1 MVTQGLHIKH
11 KRDLHWISVLLWL
24 SLFASLA
31 LSGWLTYRYFTTGE
45 LPSALSVRALQ
56 ADPSVDETPVTKQQI
71 DQHTVAADEPRYV
84 SIPSLGVS
92 NTRVFSVGVTENNQ
106 LGTPKNISDTA
117 WYNKSAKP
125 GQGFGAILID
135 GHNGGI
141 TRNGVFAELGKLQF
155 GETITVERGDGKTYT
170 YEVRENQSMPLEEV
184 NKTGMRMMMESAEEG
199 KEGLNLITCDGK
211 WVPKYRQFDRR
222 IMLRAVL
229 ISSSED
235 QDEKAV

>member
-1 MVTQGLHIKH
+1 
-11 KRDLHWISVLLWL
+11 VLLWL
-24 SLFASLA
+24 SLFTSLA

-155 GETITVERGDGKTYT
+155 GVVY
-170 YEVRENQSMPLEEV
+170 N
-184 NKTGMRMMMESAEEG
+184 
-199 KEGLNLITCDGK
+199 
-211 WVPKYRQFDRR
+211 
-222 IMLRAVL
+222 
-229 ISSSED
+229 
-235 QDEKAV
+235 